1 MKEAPLNTLYG
12 IQYLRAAAAIA
23 VVLFHAAEKLGY
35 SFAIGAVGVDV
46 FFVVSGF
53 IMWVVAERRSPTP
66 LSFLRGRIR
75 RIVPVYWM
83 ATAVMIAGGVVG
95 LFPNLRLSI
104 GHVLASFLFIPAR
117 SPSNGEIWPVLVQG
131 WTLNYE
137 MFFYVVFA
145 AALFLPRRWRFLAIG
160 MLFAALVVVGQMFA
174 SDNLFL
180 VTYTRPIILEFVAG
194 MAIGMLWLQCLVPGR
209 LTGALLVAA
218 GLGGFAVIHLLGL
231 PFGTW
236 TCGPL
241 ATALVLGTVSLE
253 ASGGVARAALPA
265 FLGDASYSIYLWH
278 TFAISVVAKLGMAA
292 GIAMPALMVSAVA
305 TGILAGAIGYRVLE
319 RPTIRLWR
327 QPAW

>member
-1 MKEAPLNTLYG
+1 MKEVPLNTLYG

-35 SFAIGAVGVDV
+35 SFTIGAVGVDV

-53 IMWVVAERRSPTP
+53 IMWVVAERRCPTP
-66 LSFLRGRIR
+66 VSFLRGRIR

-104 GHVLASFLFIPAR
+104 GHVLASFLFVPAR

-145 AALFLPRRWRFLAIG
+145 VALFLPRQWRFLAVG
-160 MLFAALVVVGQMFA
+160 ALFAALVVVGQMFS

-194 MAIGMLWLQCLVPGR
+194 MAVGILWLQRRVPGR
-209 LTGALLVAA
+209 LTAVLLVTA
-218 GLGGFAVIHLLGL
+218 GIGGFALIHLLGL

-241 ATALVLGTVSLE
+241 ATALVLGVVSLE
-253 ASGGVARAALPA
+253 ASGVVARAALPA

-292 GIAMPALMVSAVA
+292 GIPMPALMVSAVA

>member
-1 MKEAPLNTLYG
+1 MNTLYG

-53 IMWVVAERRSPTP
+53 IMWVITERRTPTP
-66 LSFLRGRIR
+66 AGFLRGRIR

-83 ATAVMIAGGVVG
+83 ATAVMIAGGLAG

-104 GHVLASFLFIPAR
+104 GHVMASFLFVPAR

-145 AALFLPRRWRFLAIG
+145 VALFLPRQWRFLAIG
-160 MLFAALVVVGQMFA
+160 LLFAALVAAGQIFE
-174 SDNLFL
+174 SDNVFL

-194 MAIGMLWLQCLVPGR
+194 MAIGMLWLNRRMPGR
-209 LTGALLVAA
+209 LTGVLLIAA

-231 PFGTW
+231 PFDAW
-236 TCGPL
+236 DCGPL
-241 ATALVLGTVSLE
+241 ATALVLGVVSLE
-253 ASGGVARAALPA
+253 ANGGIARAALPA

-278 TFAISVVAKLGMAA
+278 TFAISVTAKVGMAA
-292 GIAMPALMVSAVA
+292 GIPMPALMVSAVA
-305 TGILAGAIGYRVLE
+305 AGILAGAIGYTAFE
-319 RPTIRLWR
+319 RPTTRLWR

>member
-1 MKEAPLNTLYG
+1 MNTLYG

-53 IMWVVAERRSPTP
+53 IMWVIAERRSPTP
-66 LSFLRGRIR
+66 TSFLRGRIR

-83 ATAVMIAGGVVG
+83 ATAVMIAGGLAG

-104 GHVLASFLFIPAR
+104 GHVLASFLFVPAR
-117 SPSNGEIWPVLVQG
+117 SPSSGEVWPVLVQG

-145 AALFLPRRWRFLAIG
+145 AALLLPRRWRFVAIG
-160 MLFAALVVVGQMFA
+160 ALFAALVVAGQVID
-174 SDNLFL
+174 SDNALL
-180 VTYTRPIILEFVAG
+180 LTYTHPIILEFVTG
-194 MAIGMLWLQCLVPGR
+194 MAIGMLWLQRRVPGR
-209 LTGALLVAA
+209 LTGILLIMA
-218 GLGGFAVIHLLGL
+218 GLGGFAAIHLLGL
-231 PFGTW
+231 PFDTW

-241 ATALVLGTVSLE
+241 ATALVLGVVSLE
-253 ASGGVARAALPA
+253 ANGGIARAALPA

-278 TFAISVVAKLGMAA
+278 TFAISVVAKVGMAA
-292 GIAMPALMVSAVA
+292 GIPMPALMVCAVA
-305 TGILAGAIGYRVLE
+305 SAILVGTIGYTALE
-319 RPTIRLWR
+319 RPATRLWR